1 LIRIAAPAN
10 VADRWS
16 REPIDVGFLKS
27 IDGAL
32 DFTGNL
38 LAVDKWRIDK
48 PVIALA
54 LADGTA
60 NLTRF
65 NGGLYGGAFSM
76 SGKLA
81 AVDTPALAMTLAIAK
96 ANIRQALFDTAG
108 VAVADGQLDL
118 NLNLTGKGK
127 SMAELIA
134 QLNGDGNIQ
143 ARNGAV
149 DGFDLKAVSQQLSR
163 IENIGKALSM
173 LQGGMA
179 GGKTRFSTLDGTFKI
194 AGGVATS
201 QDLRLIAE
209 GGQGGAQVAA
219 DLARW
224 LLDARARF
232 QLTEI
237 SGAPGFGMRLEGQ
250 LDNPR
255 RIFEANE
262 LITWLAN
269 RGIGQALKGKG
280 GKGADVLQQIL
291 GGGGQPAAPQAPAE
305 SSAGQAAPS
314 QPQAQPQEKPSKQLR
329 DLLKGLGR

>member
-1 LIRIAAPAN
+1 
-10 VADRWS
+10 
-16 REPIDVGFLKS
+16 
-27 IDGAL
+27 
-32 DFTGNL
+32 
-38 LAVDKWRIDK
+38 
-48 PVIALA
+48 
-54 LADGTA
+54 
-60 NLTRF
+60 
-65 NGGLYGGAFSM
+65 
-76 SGKLA
+76 
-81 AVDTPALAMTLAIAK
+81 
-96 ANIRQALFDTAG
+96 
-108 VAVADGQLDL
+108 
-118 NLNLTGKGK
+118 
-127 SMAELIA
+127 
-134 QLNGDGNIQ
+134 
-143 ARNGAV
+143 
-149 DGFDLKAVSQQLSR
+149 
-163 IENIGKALSM
+163 
-173 LQGGMA
+173 
-179 GGKTRFSTLDGTFKI
+179 
-194 AGGVATS
+194 
-201 QDLRLIAE
+201 
-209 GGQGGAQVAA
+209 VAA